1 MAVKNCFIRGS
12 VVRYIQ
18 VSSKVRAAK
27 DLQRATPSE
36 HFRLLSLSLSLS
48 PELPKQLPQDAI
60 DTDLLHDATRREARN
75 AA

>member
-27 DLQRATPSE
+27 DPQRAVTPST
-36 HFRLLSLSLSLS
+36 FAYSLSLS